1 MARRTDAPA
10 APAVDPWDATPEE
23 ERLNKVL
30 AALQGEGKVK
40 VSRRD
45 EKGMLRYVG
54 TLPLTDDFSEET
66 VRENFGGGK
75 YSLRF
80 FLTPDN
86 DSYAT
91 HMSMDIEGRPL
102 ERAAA
107 GPAPVSPVAPHYGP
121 VVPGDVGRLQ
131 LEIAELKGMVAGL
144 AAAVKEGG
152 GGGAGGA
159 LGQLKDVAEIVRSL
173 MPAPAAGPGG
183 AADVFQVAREAMAF
197 GKEVSKGNGG
207 ADHAFPWDTV
217 VEKGVLPLVDL
228 AKKQAGTPGAPNPA
242 PGAPAAKGPDMGAL
256 PAWARYVVMEQ
267 GFILQM
273 AREGVEP
280 ATVATLLL
288 DRWEKKMP
296 AADWAAF
303 GDAVSADGFADEA
316 TALAVQ
322 YLPGAAAV
330 RPWLGQFLLAV
341 AAEFTEEEPDTPGA
355 ASGGESQADRAS

>member
-10 APAVDPWDATPEE
+10 PPAVDPWDATPEE

-107 GPAPVSPVAPHYGP
+107 GPAPAPAPSLLPTGAITADVANLH
-121 VVPGDVGRLQ
+121 LQ
-131 LEIAELKGMVAGL
+131 IAELKGMVAGL
-144 AAAVKEGG
+144 AAAVKD
-152 GGGAGGA
+152 GGGASGGLA
-159 LGQLKDVAEIVRSL
+159 QLKDVAEIVRSL
-173 MPAPAAGPGG
+173 MPNAPAGAGG

-197 GKEVSKGNGG
+197 GKEVSKGGG
-207 ADHAFPWDTV
+207 GEQGFPWETV
-217 VEKGVLPLVDL
+217 VDKAVLPLVDL

-242 PGAPAAKGPDMGAL
+242 PGAPAAKGPDMAAL
-256 PAWARYVVMEQ
+256 PAWARYVVAEQ

-296 AADWAAF
+296 AVEWAAF
-303 GDAVSADGFADEA
+303 GDAVSTEGFAEEA
-316 TALAVQ
+316 TGLAVQ

-341 AAEFTEEEPDTPGA
+341 AAEFAEEEPETTKVPEDE
-355 ASGGESQADRAS
+355 GGGGSTS